1 MIIRID
7 NATYLSLLFTKE
19 FDLFC
24 WIRNYNVFRIHGY
37 GIIIQHNYI
46 FSSFVLFFFLFCF
59 VFCCSCFLFCLF
71 SFFVS
76 VFVSYSVV
84 SLVKS
89 KIYTMKHFFLL
100 LSTVVLPLK
109 ILSQNFHIFLNVRK
123 WYFLF
128 SLYTKLSLITV
139 VFCFEDFTYFIHSFI
154 ICKLYRCKLY
164 RKFLSEI

>member
-1 MIIRID
+1 MQHIYHFFLLKNLIYFVGLEIIMFLEFMD
-7 NATYLSLLFTKE
+7 MVSLYSTITFLVVLF
-19 FDLFC
+19 
-24 WIRNYNVFRIHGY
+24 Y
-37 GIIIQHNYI
+37 
-46 FSSFVLFFFLFCF
+46 FFFLFCF

-164 RKFLSEI
+164 LKFLSEI

>member
-46 FSSFVLFFFLFCF
+46 FSSFVLFFFCF
-59 VFCCSCFLFCLF
+59 A

-123 WYFLF
+123 
-128 SLYTKLSLITV
+128 
-139 VFCFEDFTYFIHSFI
+139 
-154 ICKLYRCKLY
+154 
-164 RKFLSEI
+164 